1 MEGALATLLI
11 NWMSGLSERKGNIGD
26 DSVGSGLSTWMD
38 DGVIASNGD
47 DLMEGKHFWEGR
59 GGACSFGTKVSL
71 RCL

>member
-11 NWMSGLSERKGNIGD
+11 NWMSGMSERKGNIGD

-47 DLMEGKHFWEGR
+47 DLMEGK
-59 GGACSFGTKVSL
+59 CFG
-71 RCL
+71 

>member
-11 NWMSGLSERKGNIGD
+11 NWMSGMSERKGNIGD

-47 DLMEGKHFWEGR
+47 DLMEGKCFWKGW
-59 GGACSFGTKVSL
+59 GGACSVGTE
-71 RCL
+71 